1 MLPLSA
7 IRRPS
12 MSAEKDRQ
20 QSILKAC
27 SIPCDWRKGN
37 LSRIEL
43 AHQSGIRIYLHDL
56 GVDEIM
62 ECLDNSPQL
71 ILEWEIDIE
80 DRRGSGGWAYGK
92 HGDRYALGEVG
103 EGMVFTTVAT
113 FEHRTEVCA
122 VFALLS
128 IGGYLNTKIPAAELA
143 LGLR

>member
-1 MLPLSA
+1 
-7 IRRPS
+7 
-12 MSAEKDRQ
+12 MSAETSTKHERQ

-43 AHQSGIRIYLHDL
+43 ARQSEIRIYLDDL

-62 ECLDNSPQL
+62 ECLDKNPQL
-71 ILEWEIDIE
+71 IREWEIDIE

-92 HGDRYALGEVG
+92 HGDRYELGEVG
-103 EGMVFTTVAT
+103 EGMVSTTLAT
-113 FEHRTEVCA
+113 FENRTEVCA

-128 IGGYLNTKIPAAELA
+128 IGRYLKTKIPAAELA
-143 LGLR
+143 LGRR